1 MHFSTLWDCVLFY
14 FGRALVD
21 SYFDRAKMADT
32 VYAPT
37 TAPNP
42 KDKCFLVPTD
52 ILDLKRFCVKLL
64 EVLFSVVAFLQEEFV
79 SSCVAC
85 NALYF
90 FEFVSCTAFLFTVLL
105 LGLLSTPVH
114 RRVGMNCWSM
124 LVGHLTHGEGISHTR
139 KASDIQEGHLTHCQ
153 DAFGFLASLSFLLD
167 LVLFYRTHGL
177 PFKYAQNQENPATGS
192 NNPAEAEKLNE
203 NGA

>member
-1 MHFSTLWDCVLFY
+1 
-14 FGRALVD
+14 
-21 SYFDRAKMADT
+21 MADT

-124 LVGHLTHGEGISHTR
+124 LDFMYTVIIFVFFFL
-139 KASDIQEGHLTHCQ
+139 ASIIFSASNSGSALERSAV
-153 DAFGFLASLSFLLD
+153 AFGFLASLSFLLD